1 MFMKK
6 NICITLDK
14 KFTMPA
20 MIMLESLIFN
30 SGVNFEI
37 HMIVDDVNWFGYRDL
52 SNLMKKRGAKV
63 HLHEINQQQ
72 ISGLILKHGLSAPLY
87 YRLFVT
93 SILPVD
99 VDQVLFLDC
108 DLIILKDISEVFNN
122 LESEFDLA
130 AVDVLEIDIHQNRP
144 WSIGSLD
151 VAISSMKAKF
161 GLQESEAWVNTGVM
175 LINLNRWRKLNYEK
189 EFMLLVEKVA
199 NVLNW
204 NDECVINAVC
214 HNKKVLHWNWNARVN
229 LLNSKYSRDLSEI
242 IIAHAIG
249 ANKPW
254 NNADHPMREMFFQYF
269 LVNECWQK
277 KLIILKDSLLRLKE
291 HIKLKHLERICLEA
305 LFLLT
310 FPLFPRLAIHNFY
323 VFTKKY

>member
-1 MFMKK
+1 MKK
-6 NICITLDK
+6 NICVTLDK

-20 MIMLESLIFN
+20 AIMLESLIFN

-37 HMIVDDVNWFGYRDL
+37 HIIVDDANWSGYSNL
-52 SNLMKKRGAKV
+52 SNLIKKRGANV

-72 ISGLILKHGLSAPLY
+72 ISGLIIKYGLSAPLY

-93 SILPVD
+93 SILPKD
-99 VDQVLFLDC
+99 IDQVLFLDC

-151 VAISSMKAKF
+151 VSISSMKAKF
-161 GLQESEAWVNTGVM
+161 GLQESETWVNTGVM

-199 NVLNW
+199 DKLNW

-214 HNKKVLHWNWNARVN
+214 HNKKVLHWGWNARVN
-229 LLNSKYSRDLSEI
+229 LLNSKSSSDLSNI
-242 IIAHAIG
+242 KIAHAIG
-249 ANKPW
+249 GNKPW
-254 NNADHPMREMFFQYF
+254 NNAHHPMREMFFHY
-269 LVNECWQK
+269 LLMNECWQK
-277 KLIILKDSLLRLKE
+277 KLIILMDSLIRLRE
-291 HIKLKHLERICLEA
+291 HIKLKNLKRISLEA

-310 FPLFPRLAIHNFY
+310 FPLFPRLAINNFY